1 MIETERL
8 LLRLP
13 ESSDAQMLAELLA
26 DAEGMRYIGA
36 GETGGLYDAVKQV
49 ARMLHAWEAD
59 GFGRFVVVRKA
70 DEVAIGRVGL
80 LAWDPDTWQN
90 GTRAEIGELAE
101 IELGW
106 QLARPAWGY
115 GYATEAAGAVR
126 DWAFAEVRPPRLI
139 SLIHPENLRSIHV
152 AEKIGERFDRLVTT
166 HRGVDVQLWAS

>member
-49 ARMLHAWEAD
+49 ARMLHSWEAD

-70 DEVAIGRVGL
+70 DEVAIGRVGP
-80 LAWDPDTWQN
+80 LAS
-90 GTRAEIGELAE
+90 
-101 IELGW
+101 
-106 QLARPAWGY
+106 
-115 GYATEAAGAVR
+115 GAVR